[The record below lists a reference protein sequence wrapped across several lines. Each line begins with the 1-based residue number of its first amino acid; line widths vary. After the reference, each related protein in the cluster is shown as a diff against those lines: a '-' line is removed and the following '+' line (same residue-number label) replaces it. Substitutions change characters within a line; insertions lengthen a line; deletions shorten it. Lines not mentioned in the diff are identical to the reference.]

1 MGEARRRA
9 TAGLRETVHDIGTQ
23 VTLTRSEMEGNS
35 ILSVKYWPRPYILEI
50 LRDPPPGNKAVA
62 ELVNIITG
70 RYIREDFFLLL

>member
-35 ILSVKYWPRPYILEI
+35 IL
-50 LRDPPPGNKAVA
+50 
-62 ELVNIITG
+62 
-70 RYIREDFFLLL
+70 